1 MAQNSS
7 FLEEPMLRQVLLS
20 KIHRATVTEC
30 DLNYNGSIS
39 IDTSLLRLTGMC
51 EYERVE
57 IYNLNNGAR
66 FATYIIPGKENSG
79 EIGINGAAA
88 RLVQPGDEVII
99 LNYGMIDERD
109 LTGYK
114 PVIVVVDEHNRPV

>member
-1 MAQNSS
+1 
-7 FLEEPMLRQVLLS
+7 MLRQVLLS

-39 IDTSLLRLTGMC
+39 IDTLLLRLTGMC

-66 FATYIIPGKENSG
+66 FATYIIPGRENSG

-88 RLVQPGDEVII
+88 RLVQPGDKVII
-99 LNYGMIDERD
+99 LNYGLVEDKE
-109 LTGYK
+109 LCGYQ
-114 PVIVVVDEHNRPV
+114 PVVVVVDEQNRPV

>member
-1 MAQNSS
+1 
-7 FLEEPMLRQVLLS
+7 MLRQVLLS

-30 DLNYNGSIS
+30 DLNYNGSIC
-39 IDTSLLRLTGMC
+39 IDTSLLHLTGMR

-79 EIGINGAAA
+79 AIGINGAAA
-88 RLVQPGDEVII
+88 RLVQPGDKVII
-99 LNYGMIDERD
+99 LNYGMVDEQE
-109 LTGYK
+109 LAGYQ
-114 PVIVVVDEHNRPV
+114 PVVVVVDENNRPV